1 MGKTLHKPPNEFR
14 VIAGQWRGRTL
25 SLQGSHELRP
35 TPNRVRETLFNWL
48 GQDMRGARC
57 LDLFA
62 GSGALGIEALSR
74 GAESCDFVELDK
86 SSARQIRTNL
96 ETLKVPTSH
105 YTVTAKP
112 AIEFLKMITPGQYDL
127 IFLDPPFNQN
137 MIESLVRQL
146 EPIALTPCFIYLE
159 IEKKSQ
165 LPELPENWTLFREKT
180 AGQVRY
186 HLVLV
191 E

>member
-25 SLQGSHELRP
+25 SLQGGLELRP

-48 GQDMRGARC
+48 SPDVRGARC
-57 LDLFA
+57 LDLFS

-74 GAESCDFVELDK
+74 GAASCDFVELDK
-86 SSARQIRTNL
+86 SAARQIHTNL

-105 YTVTAKP
+105 YTITAIP
-112 AIEFLKMITPGQYDL
+112 AIEFLKTVKPGQYDL

-137 MIESLVRQL
+137 MIESLIQLL
-146 EPIALTPCFIYLE
+146 EPIALKPCFIYFE

-165 LPELPENWTLFREKT
+165 LPALPENWTLFREKT

-191 E
+191 K